1 MPSEEFAM
9 NAPSTTP
16 DHTAAKASTRRQFLQ
31 CTSTALAAA
40 ALASRATV
48 ALGAEPKKIRIGVA
62 GGRMGATLPW
72 HQHPHCVV
80 QAVADLR
87 EDNRNNLVKQFAPK
101 TVYKSFEEMV
111 LDKDVDAVAVFTD
124 APLHVQHTELAMRH
138 GKHVISAVPACFG
151 TLDEAQWLLDT
162 VKKYGL
168 TYMLAETSF
177 YQQAT
182 ISARKF
188 FQEGAFGNLF
198 YCESHYDH
206 PGVDDMGMRD
216 GRRTWRYGVA
226 PMHYPTHCTSHLV
239 SVTGERLVE
248 VACHGWG
255 DEAPCLKDNFYN
267 NPYWA
272 EMAMFKTG
280 RGHGFRV
287 RIAWRGAMRGC
298 ERAEWIGDKM
308 SFYMGHPN
316 GVGPVVVRSGKQM
329 GKDSAGFPVA
339 LPGFEQYKQVEW
351 FKTDML
357 PESMRHSSGHE
368 GSHAFLANEFINA
381 LVEQRRPAIDV
392 YEGLAYTVPGIV
404 AHQSAL
410 QGGALLKIPQ
420 YDPPAGS
427 RPTSA

>member
-1 MPSEEFAM
+1 MADQQTTRG
-9 NAPSTTP
+9 NAAQTV
-16 DHTAAKASTRRQFLQ
+16 KASSRREFLKH
-31 CTSTALAAA
+31 TGSALAAA

-48 ALGAEPKKIRIGVA
+48 ALGGETKKIRIGVA
-62 GGRMGATLPW
+62 GGRMGATIPW
-72 HQHPHCVV
+72 HEHPNCIV

-87 EDNRNNLVKQFAPK
+87 DDHRNNLIKQFAPK
-101 TVYKSFEEMV
+101 TVYRSLEELV
-111 LDKDVDAVAVFTD
+111 RDKDVDAVAVFTD

-151 TLDEAQWLLDT
+151 TLDEAEWLLDT

-168 TYMLAETSF
+168 KYMLAETSYF
-177 YQQAT
+177 QQAT

-188 FQEGAFGNLF
+188 YKEDAFGDLF

-206 PGVDDMGMRD
+206 PGVDGMGILD

-255 DEAPCLKDNFYN
+255 DDDPTLKDNFYN
-267 NPYWA
+267 NPFWA
-272 EMAMFKTG
+272 EMAMFKTN

-298 ERAEWIGDKM
+298 ERAEWIGNKM
-308 SFYMGHPN
+308 SFYMNHPN
-316 GVGPVVVRSGKQM
+316 GVGPVIVRSGKQM

-339 LPGFEQYKQVEW
+339 LPGFEPYQQVEW
-351 FKTDML
+351 YKTDML
-357 PESMRHSSGHE
+357 PEPMRHSSGHE

-381 LVEQRRPAIDV
+381 LVEDRQPAIDV

-420 YDPPAGS
+420 YD
-427 RPTSA
+427 RT